1 MPLLISQNKKTVDFH
16 YNCFHTQ
23 SCYNTAIFAQ
33 GWTTQR
39 QRPALI
45 EQGPSF
51 PSHQATGGW
60 SQTQSFNI
68 TTKIIQDNCIENS
81 AFIVLHVAFKI
92 LQYPHPGKI
101 TNNFFSLSSTPSSRS
116 SSHPPSMPEIAG
128 HLWFSRP
135 GQTQHFSLAR
145 SVSLFCFD
153 IFFRSAVVY
162 HLMFGHQ
169 CFQCLINILAR
180 PPKCQMQC
188 LINI

>member
-1 MPLLISQNKKTVDFH
+1 MPLFRTKRLLIFIIIVFTHNLD
-16 YNCFHTQ
+16 
-23 SCYNTAIFAQ
+23 TAIFAQ

-39 QRPALI
+39 RRPALI

-101 TNNFFSLSSTPSSRS
+101 T
-116 SSHPPSMPEIAG
+116 SSHCPQ
-128 HLWFSRP
+128 HLHHDHHRTHHPCLKLQDAP
-135 GQTQHFSLAR
+135 GSADQAR
-145 SVSLFCFD
+145 HNISVWPGRCLCFVLMLF
-153 IFFRSAVVY
+153 
-162 HLMFGHQ
+162 L
-169 CFQCLINILAR
+169 
-180 PPKCQMQC
+180 
-188 LINI
+188 

>member
-1 MPLLISQNKKTVDFH
+1 MLIGLIVFQTQVLTIPYVTNVCSAICHGNMQYATVQNKKTVDLH

-23 SCYNTAIFAQ
+23 SCYDIAIFAQ

-39 QRPALI
+39 RRPALI

-92 LQYPHPGKI
+92 LQYPHPVQI
-101 TNNFFSLSSTPSSRS
+101 TNNFFSLSSTPSSMS
-116 SSHPPSMPEIAG
+116 EIAG
-128 HLWFSRP
+128 RPWFSRP

-145 SVSLFCFD
+145 SVSLFCFTVVKHLLTG
-153 IFFRSAVVY
+153 IFTKRTE
-162 HLMFGHQ
+162 
-169 CFQCLINILAR
+169 I
-180 PPKCQMQC
+180 
-188 LINI
+188 